1 MTDMTTDSAP
11 AGAGSAA
18 TDSSASF
25 YRAAWRWHFYAG
37 LYVAPFLIML
47 AVTGLIMLWTAVLDG
62 RDGEYRFSVTPGA
75 SLAPVSAQVE
85 AASAANGG
93 ATIRHYIAPRSAEG
107 TALVRVDG
115 DKGPTVVAVNPYT
128 AEVIES
134 WPRRA
139 GLYDL
144 SSDIHGTLLIGDL
157 GDRLIEI
164 AASFGIVLIITGLY
178 MWWPREEGLARVL
191 VPDLRAAGRK
201 LMKSLHVSIGFYIS
215 LVLVAFLLSGLS
227 WAGIWGDRYVQA
239 WSTFPAEKWDNV
251 PLSDAT
257 HASMNHGGN
266 DVSWGLQ
273 KTPMPA
279 SGSDVGVTGVPAGA
293 KVDADSIAAL
303 ARAIGMEGR
312 FQMAFPKGE
321 TGVWSLSQDSMSN
334 DTGNPA
340 DDRTVHVDQYTG
352 KIVAVAAYADYSLPA
367 KAMAIGIALHEG
379 DMGWWNVAFNT
390 VFCLA
395 VIFMSVSGVVM
406 WWMRRPKGAALRL
419 LPPQVPADMPQ
430 WRSAMLVMLL
440 VAFAFPL
447 AGLTMIAVLAIDLL
461 LVSRLPALRRALR

>member
-1 MTDMTTDSAP
+1 MTDMTSETAAGTGRAGTDH
-11 AGAGSAA
+11 
-18 TDSSASF
+18 TASF

-47 AVTGLIMLWTAVLDG
+47 AVTGLIMMWTAVIEG
-62 RDGEYRFSVTPGA
+62 RDGEYRYAVTPAA
-75 SLAPVSAQVE
+75 SVAPVSAQVA

-93 ATIRHYIAPRSAEG
+93 APVRHYIAPRNADG

-115 DKGPTVVAVNPYT
+115 AEGPTVVAVNPYT

-144 SSDIHGTLLIGDL
+144 ASDIHGTLLIGDL

-164 AASFGIVLIITGLY
+164 AASLAFVLIVTGLY
-178 MWWPREEGLARVL
+178 MWWPREEGAGRVL
-191 VPDLRAAGRK
+191 LPDLRASGRK
-201 LMKSLHVSIGFYIS
+201 LMKSLHVSVGFYS
-215 LVLVAFLLSGLS
+215 ALLLVAFLLSGLA

-257 HASMNHGGN
+257 HASMNHGGQ
-266 DVSWGLQ
+266 DVAWGMQ
-273 KTPMPA
+273 KTPMPE
-279 SGSDVGVTGVPAGA
+279 SGSAAGVTGVPAGTP
-293 KVDADSIAAL
+293 VTADSIAAL

-321 TGVWSLSQDSMSN
+321 TGVWTLSQDSMSN

-340 DDRTVHVDQYTG
+340 DDRTVHIDQYTG
-352 KIVAVAAYADYSLPA
+352 KIIAVAAYADYSIPA

-379 DMGWWNVAFNT
+379 DMGWWNITLNT
-390 VFCLA
+390 VFCLSI
-395 VIFMSVSGVVM
+395 VFLSVSGLVM
-406 WWMRRPKGAALRL
+406 WWQRRPKGAALRL
-419 LPPQVPADMPQ
+419 LPPQVPVDMPH

-447 AGLTMIAVLAIDLL
+447 AGLTMIAVLALDLL
-461 LVSRLPALRRALR
+461 VISRLPALRRALR